1 MASFADPFVRCHI
14 EAFSDPIDHAPCAK
28 GRGDSDRNR
37 GFDIDKAVLSK
48 STIWLVEQAKNA
60 AQPSAPVQLAA
71 GSTSEMYLEM
81 ALIAAPKAFM
91 CSIEHMT
98 FMNSLSS
105 VARYS
110 PSARE
115 VSSGGKP
122 PAASGSSTRDQSK
135 DDRSSFRIVPE
146 MVEHRTNQGTV
157 GIGDEAGDLQ
167 AHDPLTRTH
176 RKAPLAPPAS
186 PPSLL
191 HLAPVER
198 TQSAAYLSTR

>member
-1 MASFADPFVRCHI
+1 
-14 EAFSDPIDHAPCAK
+14 
-28 GRGDSDRNR
+28 
-37 GFDIDKAVLSK
+37 
-48 STIWLVEQAKNA
+48 
-60 AQPSAPVQLAA
+60 
-71 GSTSEMYLEM
+71 MYLKM
-81 ALIAAPKAFM
+81 ALMAPPKAFM

-98 FMNSLSS
+98 FMHSLTS

-110 PSARE
+110 PSALE

-167 AHDPLTRTH
+167 AHDPLTRPIEKLRLRH
-176 RKAPLAPPAS
+176 PPR
-186 PPSLL
+186 L
-191 HLAPVER
+191 HLCCISHPWRELNQR
-198 TQSAAYLSTR
+198 PIYRPGRSFSTKQTQSVPATFPQEHAKERSRGAVIIRRLRSCLPLSALAWNWRR